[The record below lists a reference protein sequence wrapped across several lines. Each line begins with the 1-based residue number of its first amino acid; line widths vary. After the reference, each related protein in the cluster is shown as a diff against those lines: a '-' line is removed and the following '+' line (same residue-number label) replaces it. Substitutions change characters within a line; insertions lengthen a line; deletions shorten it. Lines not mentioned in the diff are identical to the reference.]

1 MLHNELSLA
10 VALFTQARPHHC
22 YANAWHAIV
31 SLPDLFAQESFLVEG
46 WIVVDL
52 PHEVCVIEHGW
63 CVRTQQTQQ
72 QVIDPTIIW
81 LILGNDIAVHFFP
94 GYQHTVEA
102 ANQLRCEQLPLV
114 RTAGDYGSDGLGHAG
129 YRCAYKDALALAHTL
144 IQESDK
150 QLSIQPCVELEAE
163 LEPDHEIASTSSS
176 PRRLTLRA
184 VPASAWARGDPSS
197 TVISIP
203 F

>member
-1 MLHNELSLA
+1 MLHNDLSLA
-10 VALFTQARPHHC
+10 VALLTQARPHHC

-102 ANQLRCEQLPLV
+102 VSQLRCEQLPLV
-114 RTAGDYGSDGLGHAG
+114 RTAGCYGPDGLGHAG
-129 YRCAYKDALALAHTL
+129 YRRAYEDALALAHTL
-144 IQESDK
+144 TQASGK
-150 QLSIQPCVELEAE
+150 TLSIQPCVECEAE
-163 LEPDHEIASTSSS
+163 LEANHETADTSSS
-176 PRRLTLRA
+176 PRRLRMGA
-184 VPASAWARGDPSS
+184 VPASAWARGVPSS
-197 TVISIP
+197 TEEGGMP
-203 F
+203 